1 MLVPIELPDDL
12 AFLLN
17 TDEKA
22 LPKQLKLLLAIK
34 LFEMGKV
41 SLGKAA
47 EIAGVSEVELITTL
61 GEMGIDAF
69 NYSEDELQEE
79 LELLSAV

>member
-1 MLVPIELPDDL
+1 MLVPIVLPDDL
-12 AFLLN
+12 TFLLN

-47 EIAGVSEVELITTL
+47 EIASVSEAELITTL

-79 LELLSAV
+79 LELLRAV